1 MSTTTAYTVL
11 VVCCL
16 LGMPAL
22 AAERTTPFKCEGQFG
37 RNASHAKL
45 AATFGADNAVS
56 NEDAESDS
64 EVTILFPNNAARRLK
79 IEWNDQKSRRGL
91 RHVTITGLS
100 WSVAGVVI
108 GMPLVE
114 LERLNGGPFK
124 LNYFEG
130 DYGGAITDWLGG
142 RFNAPLSGGCVLGV
156 FVGIDERHPD
166 APTQALEK
174 EVMPDRSLLS
184 SGAGLRATKPVVSK
198 MIVSFPK

>member
-1 MSTTTAYTVL
+1 
-11 VVCCL
+11 
-16 LGMPAL
+16 MPAL

-37 RNASHAKL
+37 RNASHATL

>member
-1 MSTTTAYTVL
+1 
-11 VVCCL
+11 
-16 LGMPAL
+16 
-22 AAERTTPFKCEGQFG
+22 
-37 RNASHAKL
+37 
-45 AATFGADNAVS
+45 
-56 NEDAESDS
+56 
-64 EVTILFPNNAARRLK
+64 
-79 IEWNDQKSRRGL
+79 
-91 RHVTITGLS
+91 
-100 WSVAGVVI
+100 
-108 GMPLVE
+108 MPLVE